1 VIGLVMGTTGLVQT
15 LGGSVD
21 MLVRHGTYVNP
32 RMALAQGLAMLIAG
46 GVVWAWYWAVSTMK
60 QDRNTFWLAY
70 VLLAGVGGGL
80 VLALVGAS
88 RVLWSVLIW
97 LVGDRFEQSAALH
110 FDTAAV
116 EFAAVVVGLVLWWYH
131 RTVLGDSAAGRNE
144 VKRIY
149 EYLISGIALAAAAT
163 GVGTILVAFI
173 EAVTPGIDVG
183 MTTRNTLLAALTLL
197 VVGAPVWWLHW
208 RRVSAAVA
216 ADPATEVPSLSRRIY
231 LVVLFGL
238 AGVTAVV
245 ALLSIGFIFFQGLV
259 EGELGLAVF
268 RMMRYGLGVMVAS
281 AVVSAYHGAIFAQ
294 DRKVAVPTRVAGGP
308 ASVILVG
315 ATPELAGV
323 VRQATGSRVEVW
335 QRLDVPPQ
343 AWDEASVLA
352 AVAGHAGRN
361 VLVVADGQEL
371 RVIPVGSKSR

>member
-1 VIGLVMGTTGLVQT
+1 MNLPHLLLGSVIGLVMGTTGLVQT

-294 DRKVAVPTRVAGGP
+294 DRKVAVPTRVA
-308 ASVILVG
+308 
-315 ATPELAGV
+315 
-323 VRQATGSRVEVW
+323 EVP
-335 QRLDVPPQ
+335 RP
-343 AWDEASVLA
+343 
-352 AVAGHAGRN
+352 
-361 VLVVADGQEL
+361 
-371 RVIPVGSKSR
+371 